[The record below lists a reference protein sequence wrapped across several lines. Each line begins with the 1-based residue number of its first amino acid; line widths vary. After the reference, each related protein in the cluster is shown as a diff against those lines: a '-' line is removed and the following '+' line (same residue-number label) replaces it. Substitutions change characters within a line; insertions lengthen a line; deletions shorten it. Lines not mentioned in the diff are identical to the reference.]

1 MTSDAFQEFGN
12 VEVAK
17 ERLMMSVNGPR
28 ITGRQ
33 SLIMCMLTLSG
44 PGNLLEGID
53 DTICWTCVT
62 GNRGEIK
69 KFLG

>member
-12 VEVAK
+12 VKVAK

-33 SLIMCMLTLSG
+33 SLMMRMMTLSG

-53 DTICWTCVT
+53 DTICSTCVT

-69 KFLG
+69 EFLG

>member
-33 SLIMCMLTLSG
+33 SFDDAHADFVVAWKLI
-44 PGNLLEGID
+44 
-53 DTICWTCVT
+53 
-62 GNRGEIK
+62 RRHR
-69 KFLG
+69 

>member
-17 ERLMMSVNGPR
+17 EQLMMSVNGPR

-33 SLIMCMLTLSG
+33 SLMMPTLTLSG
-44 PGNLLEGID
+44 QGDLMILI
-53 DTICWTCVT
+53 
-62 GNRGEIK
+62 RRHR
-69 KFLG
+69 

>member
-33 SLIMCMLTLSG
+33 SLMMRMLTLSG

-53 DTICWTCVT
+53 DTICSTCVT
-62 GNRGEIK
+62 GNRVEIK
-69 KFLG
+69 EFLG